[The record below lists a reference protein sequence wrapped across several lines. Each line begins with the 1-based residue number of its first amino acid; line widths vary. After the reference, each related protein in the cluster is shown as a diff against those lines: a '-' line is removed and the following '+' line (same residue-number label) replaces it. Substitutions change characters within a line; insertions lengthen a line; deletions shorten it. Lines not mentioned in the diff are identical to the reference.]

1 MLREMTS
8 NQLIEW
14 IAYYQLE
21 PWGMAALDT
30 IIAHFK
36 ALFVNAQLKKGKRP
50 FKPNKFLTFLQRP
63 EPKQEVIDEE
73 EE

>member
-1 MLREMTS
+1 MLREMSS

-36 ALFVNAQLKKGKRP
+36 ALFINAQLKKGKKP
-50 FKPNKFLTFLQRP
+50 FKLDKFLTFG
-63 EPKQEVIDEE
+63 PKQKPKHEVTGDEE
-73 EE
+73 E